1 MEEVFVNIGEIKVL
15 TQEGR
20 LVAVGLG
27 SCVGLILYDALAK
40 VGVAHVFLPT
50 NRKEGTIRT
59 QANSQT
65 PQLPRWWSR

>member
-27 SCVGLILYDALAK
+27 SCVGLILYDELW
-40 VGVAHVFLPT
+40 L
-50 NRKEGTIRT
+50 R
-59 QANSQT
+59 
-65 PQLPRWWSR
+65 